1 MSPRTK
7 LYLGPLLTF
16 VTVSVLWLF
25 ERYVFALPNPGAIFY
40 LPVVFAAYIGG
51 LEAGL
56 ISVAIALTYAMVHFS
71 PPGQLFN
78 FHNEGF
84 QRVLTLAIFM
94 PVVAVMAGLL
104 KSRAEA
110 ALRREREARLMV
122 EMANRRLI
130 TLQAALDESSQ
141 GIVLLDHEL
150 RAQFINRAFRNMWN
164 LPDEVADR
172 RPPFVALMYHGRDTR
187 AYAVPD
193 ERLDAYVADRVRRIR
208 AGDLD
213 PLDIRLSN
221 GTIYRLECDVLP
233 AGGRML
239 SYTPVTDLVQ
249 RASVD
254 SMTSLFNRRH
264 FLELAEG
271 EWSRFDRYERPLSLM
286 MLDIDLFKSI
296 NDRYGHDV
304 GDRVIVHI
312 ADICRDSKR
321 ASDIVARIGGEEFVM
336 LLPETPLESAQL
348 VAERLR
354 TRIAETPL
362 DIAGAPIGITASI
375 GVAAASPAMENIA
388 ALMKATDEALYRA
401 KNAGRNRVVCNPDIA
416 PHKPPLAIAS

>member
-16 VTVSVLWLF
+16 ATVSVLWLF

-94 PVVAVMAGLL
+94 PAVAVMAGLL

-110 ALRREREARLMV
+110 ALRRERETRLMV

-141 GIVLLDHEL
+141 GIVLLNHEL
-150 RAQFINRAFRNMWN
+150 RAQFINRAFRKMWN

-172 RPPFVALMYHGRDTR
+172 QPPFVALMYHGRDTR

-213 PLDIRLSN
+213 PFDIRLSN

-254 SMTSLFNRRH
+254 SMTGLFNRRH

-271 EWSRFDRYERPLSLM
+271 EWSRFDRYERPLSLL
-286 MLDIDLFKSI
+286 MLDIDMFKSI

-304 GDRVIVHI
+304 GDRVIEHI
-312 ADICRDSKR
+312 AGICRDSKR
-321 ASDIVARIGGEEFVM
+321 TSDIVARIGGEEFVM
-336 LLPETPLESAQL
+336 LLPETSVESAQL

-354 TRIAETPL
+354 TRIAETPV
-362 DIAGAPIGITASI
+362 DIAGAPIGVTASI
-375 GVAAASPAMENIA
+375 GVAEASTAMENIA
-388 ALMKATDEALYRA
+388 GLMKAADEALYRA
-401 KNAGRNRVVCNPDIA
+401 KNAGRNRVACNPDIA